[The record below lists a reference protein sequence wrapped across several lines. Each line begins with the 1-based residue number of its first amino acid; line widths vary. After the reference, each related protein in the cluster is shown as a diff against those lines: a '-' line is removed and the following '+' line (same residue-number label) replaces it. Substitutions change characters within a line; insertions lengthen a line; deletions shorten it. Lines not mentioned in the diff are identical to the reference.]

1 LSYYLIINLFFMKT
15 MSKLIM
21 ISIISAVA
29 LGMACLSARA
39 QGTDSTLTLQ
49 KALNIA
55 LTQQQ
60 ILKAKGN
67 YAKSSAEAVTAA
79 KRDGLPDFV
88 LSAQQAYGTINGL
101 NGLASGLP
109 GLTTIT
115 AGPVN
120 ATQNWNAAFGAFYSS
135 NIDWNIFSF
144 GLQRAHVAEAK
155 GISNRDAAD
164 LEQEKFQQQ
173 VRVAG
178 AYLNLLAAQR
188 LHYSMDVN
196 LWRVSKLRDVILT
209 RTENGLNPG
218 VDSAIANAELSKAR
232 IAVTDAI
239 NYEQSQAAN
248 LAMQLGVTN
257 QTFSLDSVYIN
268 QLPARLPGQPLD
280 DISKHPEL
288 NFLSARVKSSELSAS
303 FLSKTSLPRVSFFG
317 VMEERGSGFGT
328 AYGSNNLAAFSNNY
342 LNGVGPTRGNYLI
355 GIGVTWD
362 LTDLRRVAS
371 RVKSQHYFSDALMNE
386 YHYQENVLS
395 NQLEQGNKQLVN
407 ALQKYHEAP
416 IQLKA
421 AGDAYAQKTTL
432 YSNGL
437 ATIVDVT
444 QALYNLNSAETD
456 KDIAGSAVWQAL
468 LYIASS
474 SGDFNLFI
482 NQF

>member
-1 LSYYLIINLFFMKT
+1 
-15 MSKLIM
+15 M
-21 ISIISAVA
+21 ICIISAVS
-29 LGMACLSARA
+29 LGMVCLSAQA

-49 KALNIA
+49 KAINIA

-67 YAKSSAEAVTAA
+67 YAKSSAEAVTAS
-79 KRDGLPDFV
+79 KRDGLPDFI

-101 NGLASGLP
+101 NGLPSGVP
-109 GLTTIT
+109 GLTTIV
-115 AGPVN
+115 AGPV
-120 ATQNWNAAFGAFYSS
+120 APTQNWNAAFGALYAT
-135 NIDWNIFSF
+135 NVYWNVFSF

-155 GISNRDAAD
+155 GIADRDAAD

-173 VRVAG
+173 VRVSG

-196 LWRVSKLRDVILT
+196 LWRVSQLRNVILT

-218 VDSAIANAELSKAR
+218 VDSAIANAEVSKAR

-239 NYEQSQAAN
+239 NYEQNQAAN
-248 LAMQLGVTN
+248 LAMQLGISK
-257 QTFSLDSVYIN
+257 QSFSLDSTYIN
-268 QLPARLPGQPLD
+268 QLPARLPQQPLN
-280 DISKHPEL
+280 DISKNPEL
-288 NFLSARVKSSELSAS
+288 MFLSSRVKSSELSAS
-303 FLSKTSLPRVSFFG
+303 FISKTSLPRVSFFG
-317 VMEERGSGFGT
+317 VLQDRGSGFGT
-328 AYGSNNLAAFSNNY
+328 AYGTNNLAAFSNNY
-342 LNGVGPTRGNYLI
+342 LNGVGPTRGNYLLGI
-355 GIGVTWD
+355 GITWN
-362 LTDLRRVAS
+362 LTDLGRAGS
-371 RVKSQHYFSDALMNE
+371 RVKSQHYFSDALKNE
-386 YHYQENVLS
+386 YNYQENVLT

-421 AGDAYAQKTTL
+421 ASDAYEQKKTL

-444 QALYNLNSAETD
+444 QTLYNLNTAETD
-456 KDIAGSAVWQAL
+456 RDIAGSAVWQAL
-468 LYIASS
+468 LYIAAS

-482 NQF
+482 NQPLK